1 MSDEKLGEYFNPLY
15 KNGFHSLRPIV
26 TESNENFLKNH
37 YAEIAVNYSSINM
50 KAATDETAF
59 DYLDD
64 LEDIIGDDYF
74 AAFLNNNAEIVVGTK
89 IYKYTD
95 VGLFITPEEQYSLLN
110 AFLDEKNISKII
122 GIKTPDNY
130 KQVIL
135 EEYPN
140 NNVITISGGIEYF
153 KMAPIYNDDADYGSG
168 GPSPY
173 VPTPGSVPS
182 GDTSYVN
189 FLNSLTS
196 CQPNSGLFGNLF
208 GENNVCID
216 KYERRRRVKT
226 KAFNYNYLL
235 VYHLGVKCVHQFRG
249 DVGLW
254 RTEAIDEVRLV
265 VEAAQFQYDLNA
277 LNGNLA
283 VNNQTKERYYFMNN
297 KQIAYVPNSMTI
309 PNWGAPSTT
318 YFNLNSLPGI
328 FKDDLSFEFF
338 STGWDWLD
346 GQIQNGINS
355 NLNASKLNEYFY
367 NALYSTATS
376 QIQNAL
382 GAQTLIPHNRTF
394 VAKFPEQGKL
404 IFQKSVLT
412 IGTGI
417 GVRQRTFDWG
427 AEFSFNANDSGNGWK
442 FNGGAGN
449 VIVRPSNFRVK
460 IIGAARHGNSWHG
473 SKFSVGIN

>member
-1 MSDEKLGEYFNPLY
+1 MFDKC
-15 KNGFHSLRPIV
+15 
-26 TESNENFLKNH
+26 
-37 YAEIAVNYSSINM
+37 EI
-50 KAATDETAF
+50 
-59 DYLDD
+59 
-64 LEDIIGDDYF
+64 
-74 AAFLNNNAEIVVGTK
+74 
-89 IYKYTD
+89 
-95 VGLFITPEEQYSLLN
+95 
-110 AFLDEKNISKII
+110 
-122 GIKTPDNY
+122 
-130 KQVIL
+130 
-135 EEYPN
+135 
-140 NNVITISGGIEYF
+140 NV
-153 KMAPIYNDDADYGSG
+153 
-168 GPSPY
+168 
-173 VPTPGSVPS
+173 
-182 GDTSYVN
+182 
-189 FLNSLTS
+189 
-196 CQPNSGLFGNLF
+196 
-208 GENNVCID
+208 
-216 KYERRRRVKT
+216 
-226 KAFNYNYLL
+226 
-235 VYHLGVKCVHQFRG
+235 
-249 DVGLW
+249 
-254 RTEAIDEVRLV
+254 
-265 VEAAQFQYDLNA
+265 
-277 LNGNLA
+277 
-283 VNNQTKERYYFMNN
+283 
-297 KQIAYVPNSMTI
+297 KQIACVPNSMTI